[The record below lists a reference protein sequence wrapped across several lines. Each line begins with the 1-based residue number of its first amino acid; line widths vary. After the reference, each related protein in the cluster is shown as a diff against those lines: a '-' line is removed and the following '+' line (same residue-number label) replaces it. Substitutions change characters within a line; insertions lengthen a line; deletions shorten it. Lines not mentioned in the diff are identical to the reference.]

1 MGCRDTAT
9 AASEQRR
16 QQQPTPQRRR
26 EDAASGSHGT
36 PPAAAK
42 PGTAQRPPDA
52 PQRDGARCSLRTP
65 AVASQQCG
73 RISNRCA
80 APAARRQQPAAWP
93 TPAAAARTPKYA
105 GRSTAAPAPLAAR
118 RAKDDAPIIKSH
130 RYTRAGGG
138 HPPRPRSWGAGAPCF
153 CARRVTGGW
162 SWTSRAKTYAP
173 SAPPASGAPPPPAR
187 RSAPPVR
194 RAHSGA
200 SCIGPRTPPGAL
212 KTIDMR
218 SLAPPT
224 HPHSRALKSYR

>member
-1 MGCRDTAT
+1 MRQASSPTQ
-9 AASEQRR
+9 AAAQ
-16 QQQPTPQRRR
+16 
-26 EDAASGSHGT
+26 
-36 PPAAAK
+36 PAAAARTRK
-42 PGTAQRPPDA
+42 VF
-52 PQRDGARCSLRTP
+52 ARCRALTGLPPGPARYAATP
-65 AVASQQCG
+65 HGPPRWAAAQTCPERRASITIQC
-73 RISNRCA
+73 A
-80 APAARRQQPAAWP
+80 KPAARRQQPAAWP

-194 RAHSGA
+194 RAHSSA